1 MLVLQEFWIWRHLR
15 CSACNF
21 NFPTSSF
28 VLPGGSRIIQNQ
40 YVFNMSLYIVHLACL
55 SQNCTLCGDETST
68 LVQVD
73 AKPPAHS
80 NHPPSHIFPPSGANS
95 FITAHYRDPQGL
107 GISTCTV
114 RQWVQSRLGRGDRM
128 AHHTRN
134 HSGKAVTCSL
144 RSQTL
149 ASLAPTSCVYSP
161 HSTATCLLSCRC
173 CWLHALFSSWRVL
186 YSNQTLL
193 SQIETWEYFIQV
205 ALILNK

>member
-1 MLVLQEFWIWRHLR
+1 MVLQEFWIWRHLR

-107 GISTCTV
+107 GTSFYLHCETVSSKSARERRQDGTPHQESQRESSYLQSTVTNT
-114 RQWVQSRLGRGDRM
+114 RQFGAYVLCVQS
-128 AHHTRN
+128 
-134 HSGKAVTCSL
+134 
-144 RSQTL
+144 
-149 ASLAPTSCVYSP
+149 

-193 SQIETWEYFIQV
+193 SQKRGNTLFR
-205 ALILNK
+205 

>member
-1 MLVLQEFWIWRHLR
+1 MVLQEFWIWRHLR

-80 NHPPSHIFPPSGANS
+80 NLPPSHMFPPSGANS
-95 FITAHYRDPQGL
+95 FITAHYRDPRGL
-107 GISTCTV
+107 GISFYLHCETV
-114 RQWVQSRLGRGDRM
+114 SSKSARERRQDGTP
-128 AHHTRN
+128 HRN

-173 CWLHALFSSWRVL
+173 C
-186 YSNQTLL
+186 
-193 SQIETWEYFIQV
+193 
-205 ALILNK
+205 